1 MYFVLSKVL
10 LFFILPIWW
19 IIAFIVIG
27 LIAKNK
33 RTKKRWFIAAAVI
46 FYLFSIP
53 LLMNAFQN
61 AWDIRTPVNHKKYSC
76 VIVLG
81 GFSGEGGEDGGHFTD
96 ASDRFIQ
103 GLKLITTHQASHIL
117 ISGGSGM
124 LSPGAFRE
132 GAYVKTQLEKLNI
145 PDSLIL
151 IENNS
156 KNTYENAKFTKV
168 ILDKSGLKGPY
179 LLVTSAFHM
188 RRSLM
193 LFKHAGLEVDP
204 YPCNFLTYTPQLLI
218 GYLLP
223 DANVLSRWEIYLK
236 EVVGYVVNY
245 FK

>member
-27 LIAKNK
+27 LIVKNK
-33 RTKKRWFIAAAVI
+33 RTKKRWFIMAAVI
-46 FYLFSIP
+46 FYIFSIP

-61 AWDIRTPVNHKKYSC
+61 VWDIRTPVNHKKYSC

-168 ILDKSGLKGPY
+168 ILEKAGLKGPY

-193 LFKHAGLEVDP
+193 LFKHAGLQVDP
-204 YPCNFLTYTPQLLI
+204 YPCNFLTYKPQLLI
-218 GYLLP
+218 GYVLP
-223 DANVLSRWEIYLK
+223 DANVLNRWEIYIK